1 MTVMTPKLMSY
12 PFSLALKLEPTNLN
26 VLWDRAAL
34 CYQMGDHK
42 KALEFYESAL
52 KVIIWVICSFH
63 CWITSINVLKPIVN
77 LLLIINYQ
85 LIVIKNVYI

>member
-12 PFSLALKLEPTNLN
+12 PFSVALKLEPTNLN

-52 KVIIWVICSFH
+52 KVIIWVICSFNW
-63 CWITSINVLKPIVN
+63 WINSINVLKPIVN
-77 LLLIINYQ
+77 LLLIINYK
-85 LIVIKNVYI
+85 LVIIKNAYI

>member
-12 PFSLALKLEPTNLN
+12 PFSVALKLEPTNLN
-26 VLWDRAAL
+26 VLWDKAAL

-52 KVIIWVICSFH
+52 KVIIWVIFSF
-63 CWITSINVLKPIVN
+63 NVLKPIVN

-85 LIVIKNVYI
+85 LIIIKNVFI

>member
-1 MTVMTPKLMSY
+1 MTVMTPKLMLY
-12 PFSLALKLEPTNLN
+12 PFSVALKLEPTNLN

-52 KVIIWVICSFH
+52 KVIIWVIFSFH
-63 CWITSINVLKPIVN
+63 WWINSINVLKPIVN

-85 LIVIKNVYI
+85 LIIIENAHI